1 MCLSAGLPE
10 GQNVTGIPTTKSCP
24 EVGDTG
30 FPQAGAYLADES
42 PGGEKSD
49 AHTHRYS
56 EHSCLLWGCKELPET
71 HGGRCKKKKK
81 KGKGREGR
89 SCFSLSLAALASRVT
104 SQKRHMARQV

>member
-42 PGGEKSD
+42 PGGGKVRRT
-49 AHTHRYS
+49 HT
-56 EHSCLLWGCKELPET
+56 
-71 HGGRCKKKKK
+71 
-81 KGKGREGR
+81 
-89 SCFSLSLAALASRVT
+89 
-104 SQKRHMARQV
+104 QVQ